1 MLAGMSNESGLLHT
15 HGAALRAIRKK
26 DRRTAADV
34 ARFAR
39 ISPQTLYNA
48 ENGQSN
54 LGPDTLKRVADILN
68 IPVAAITCRCPHGVT
83 SHGPE
88 TVGAAA

>member
-1 MLAGMSNESGLLHT
+1 MISEPGLLHT

-34 ARFAR
+34 ARYAG

-54 LGPDTLKRVADILN
+54 LGRDKLELVADILN
-68 IPVAAITCRCPHGVT
+68 IPVAAITCRCPHGVAG
-83 SHGPE
+83 HEPE
-88 TVGAAA
+88 TASAAA